1 MKKIFY
7 SSLLICISYIAI
19 SQEYGVMLVPDP
31 LEIIRSDSS
40 YVLRNM
46 NNTISFSQLDTAFF
60 DKEMNVY
67 VIKRNQ
73 KWGAVS
79 EDGIEVLACK
89 YDSIT
94 YLSRFYAKVCKNK
107 KWGVASTN
115 HINNIVV
122 PIEFDSIYNK
132 ILVNYYIVVEKDGLL
147 GLHYEK
153 GQKLLDCKY
162 SSITPVFYNIL
173 ELKENN
179 KVKYYINNSIIN
191 DSIDF
196 SQTMLIANNYQN
208 IKAYY
213 VTITAFGKGVINK
226 NGRQIIPAKYNQ
238 ILYKERIT
246 ISSKE
251 IRINNLYIFIQEQ
264 NAWGAY
270 NIETK
275 ETTPCTY
282 ASIEELVVALN
293 LPIETK

>member
-1 MKKIFY
+1 MKKLFY

-40 YVLRNM
+40 YVLRDM

-79 EDGIEVLACK
+79 EGGTEILTCN
-89 YDSIT
+89 YDTIT
-94 YLSRFYAKVCKNK
+94 HLSNFYVKICKNNQ
-107 KWGVASTN
+107 WGVANTN
-115 HINNIVV
+115 RTNNIVV
-122 PIEFDSIYNK
+122 PIEYDSIYNK

-147 GLHYEK
+147 GLYYDK
-153 GQKLLDCKY
+153 GKKLLDCKY
-162 SSITPVFYNIL
+162 SSITPIFYNIL

-208 IKAYY
+208 IKPYY
-213 VTITAFGKGVINK
+213 VTITVFGKGVINK
-226 NGRQIIPAKYNQ
+226 NGVQIIPAKYNQ
-238 ILYKERIT
+238 VAYKEKIQ

-251 IRINNLYIFIQEQ
+251 TRSNTMYIFVEEH

-270 NIETK
+270 NIQTK
-275 ETTPCTY
+275 ETIPCTY
-282 ASIEELVVALN
+282 ASIEELAVALN
-293 LPIETK
+293 LPKEK